1 MAKVE
6 VAGKTHLN
14 LEDKAK
20 KKKTKKKNTLKEF

>member
-20 KKKTKKKNTLKEF
+20 KKKKKKKKKLKKF